1 MLTAPSQG
9 NRMLLA
15 LPLSLTVTT
24 AVVITS
30 IISGIFGM
38 AGGLIL
44 MLLLGTLLP
53 VQSAMVLHGTT
64 QFFANGWR
72 AALWRQWI
80 DWRIVGLYSLGALP
94 AIALPIL
101 IAYVPDKPTM
111 LILLGLV
118 PWMAQALPKDQTLDA
133 TRTNHAIACGF
144 LVAGMQLLA
153 GVAGPLLDTFF
164 VRSQID
170 RRAVVATKATTQ
182 VISHTLKVGYYATLL
197 SQVPAL
203 GWDVYVGAMAA
214 AVAGTTLAGPILE
227 KMSNENFRKWTRTIV
242 LVVGTISILQGLWLI
257 AT

>member
-1 MLTAPSQG
+1 
-9 NRMLLA
+9 MLLA
-15 LPLSLTVTT
+15 LPLSLTISV
-24 AVVITS
+24 VVIITS
-30 IISGIFGM
+30 VISGIFGM

-44 MLLLGTLLP
+44 MLILGTFLP
-53 VQSAMVLHGTT
+53 VQTAMVLHGTT
-64 QFFANGWR
+64 QFFSNGWR
-72 AALWRQWI
+72 AAIWRQWI
-80 DWRIVGLYSLGALP
+80 DWRIVGLFTLGALP

-118 PWMAQALPKDQTLDA
+118 PWLALSLPKDLMLDA
-133 TRTNHAIACGF
+133 TKTSHAIACGF

-170 RRAVVATKATTQ
+170 RRIVVATKAATQ
-182 VISHTLKVGYYATLL
+182 VISHTLKVSYYVTLL

-203 GWDVYVGAMAA
+203 PTDVYVGAMAA
-214 AVAGTTLAGPILE
+214 AVAGTTLAGPVLE

-242 LVVGTISILQGLWLI
+242 LIVGSISILQGIWLLLG
-257 AT
+257 